1 MPDAPITTL
10 RSTLASDLANA
21 SYYAVFAYPPQA
33 PLANSVVIMPDEP
46 YILVNSNQK
55 LAIQPTAR
63 FKLLLLAPLFDNQ
76 GNLTTI
82 ETFMTQVMTKLAA
95 STLIIHVGA
104 FSAPG
109 IIEQPSGNLL
119 QTELPIE
126 IISSWT

>member
-1 MPDAPITTL
+1 
-10 RSTLASDLANA
+10 
-21 SYYAVFAYPPQA
+21 
-33 PLANSVVIMPDEP
+33 
-46 YILVNSNQK
+46 
-55 LAIQPTAR
+55 
-63 FKLLLLAPLFDNQ
+63 
-76 GNLTTI
+76 
-82 ETFMTQVMTKLAA
+82 MTQVMTKLSA